1 MIVVVAFNFRA
12 VDRDQLFLM
21 PPSMAEWLPEDH
33 LAWFVVD
40 VVDELDLAAFDE
52 SYRLDGRG
60 AAASAPSMMVAV
72 WLYAYCVEEQSSRRI
87 ERRCVEDVAFRV
99 VAANQQPDH
108 CTIARF
114 RQRHAEALS
123 GLFAQVLA
131 CCAAAGL
138 VRVDLVAVDGTKMR
152 ANASK
157 DANRLRHELA
167 QEVAGWLRDADD
179 VDAAEDAQV
188 DGSPRE
194 QTAREDR
201 RQRIREALHQAQAD
215 TTSNQRVRRNVTDP
229 DSRLMKGR
237 QGFLQGYN
245 GQAMATVDLVV
256 IAAELS
262 MNPIDRNELL
272 PMIETANKTL
282 EAANVDA
289 KIGVVVADAGYWSQ
303 HNATAEVDCELLI
316 ATTTAD
322 KQAQGPHP
330 GVAARIAADDK
341 ESIRDRAELD
351 RRVDILERRDRGEI
365 TTEQASGE
373 LGLSLGRTYALLARF
388 RAAGRAGLIS
398 RRHRPN
404 GQRRVDRV
412 RGHMRVKHA
421 MNEKLATD
429 RGRTLYGRR
438 KAMIEPVF
446 AQHKAVRGFD
456 RFVCRGERMCATEW
470 KLMNTTHHL
479 LKLWRR

>member
-1 MIVVVAFNFRA
+1 MIVVVAFNFRV
-12 VDRDQLFLM
+12 VDRDQQFLM

-33 LAWFVVD
+33 LAWCVID

-52 SYRLDGRG
+52 PYRPDGRG
-60 AAASAPSMMVAV
+60 AAAYAPSMMVAL
-72 WLYAYCVEEQSSRRI
+72 WLYAYCVGEQSSRRI

-114 RQRHAEALS
+114 RQRHAEALC

-157 DANRLRHELA
+157 DANRLRDELA
-167 QEVAGWLRDADD
+167 QEVAGWLRDADE
-179 VDAAEDAQV
+179 VDAAEDAQA
-188 DGSPRE
+188 DGSRRE

-201 RQRIREALHQAQAD
+201 RQRIREALRQAEAD

-262 MNPIDRNELL
+262 MNPIDRNELV

-316 ATTTAD
+316 ATTTAE
-322 KQAQGPHP
+322 KQTQGPQP
-330 GVAARIAADDK
+330 EVAVRIAADDQ
-341 ESIRDRAELD
+341 ESMLDHAELD

-365 TTEQASGE
+365 KTEQASSE
-373 LGLSLGRTYALLARF
+373 LGLSLGRTYVLLARF
-388 RAAGRAGLIS
+388 RAAGRTGLIS
-398 RRHRPN
+398 RRQRPN

-421 MNEKLATD
+421 MNQKLATN
-429 RGRTLYGRR
+429 RGRTLYERR
-438 KAMIEPVF
+438 KAMTEPVF
-446 AQHKAVRGFD
+446 AQHKAIRGFD
-456 RFVCRGERMCATEW
+456 RFVCRGQRMCATEW
-470 KLMNTTHHL
+470 KLMNTTHNL

>member
-1 MIVVVAFNFRA
+1 
-12 VDRDQLFLM
+12 
-21 PPSMAEWLPEDH
+21 
-33 LAWFVVD
+33 
-40 VVDELDLAAFDE
+40 
-52 SYRLDGRG
+52 
-60 AAASAPSMMVAV
+60 
-72 WLYAYCVEEQSSRRI
+72 
-87 ERRCVEDVAFRV
+87 
-99 VAANQQPDH
+99 
-108 CTIARF
+108 
-114 RQRHAEALS
+114 
-123 GLFAQVLA
+123 
-131 CCAAAGL
+131 
-138 VRVDLVAVDGTKMR
+138 
-152 ANASK
+152 
-157 DANRLRHELA
+157 
-167 QEVAGWLRDADD
+167 
-179 VDAAEDAQV
+179 
-188 DGSPRE
+188 
-194 QTAREDR
+194 
-201 RQRIREALHQAQAD
+201 
-215 TTSNQRVRRNVTDP
+215 VRRNVTDP

-282 EAANVDA
+282 EAANVEETMGA
-289 KIGVVVADAGYWSQ
+289 VVADAGYWSQ
-303 HNATAEVDCELLI
+303 HNATAQVDCELLI
-316 ATTTAD
+316 ATTTAH
-322 KQAQGPHP
+322 KQAQGPLSE
-330 GVAARIAADDK
+330 VAARIAADDR
-341 ESIRDRAELD
+341 ESMLDDAELD
-351 RRVDILERRDRGEI
+351 RRVDILDRRDRGEI

-421 MNEKLATD
+421 MNQKLATD

-438 KAMIEPVF
+438 KEMIEPVF

-470 KLMNTTHHL
+470 KLMNTTHNL

>member
-1 MIVVVAFNFRA
+1 V
-12 VDRDQLFLM
+12 
-21 PPSMAEWLPEDH
+21 
-33 LAWFVVD
+33 
-40 VVDELDLAAFDE
+40 
-52 SYRLDGRG
+52 G
-60 AAASAPSMMVAV
+60 
-72 WLYAYCVEEQSSRRI
+72 EQSSRRI

-114 RQRHAEALS
+114 RQRHAEALC

-157 DANRLRHELA
+157 DANRLRDELA

-179 VDAAEDAQV
+179 VDAAEDAQG

-194 QTAREDR
+194 NLARQDR
-201 RQRIREALHQAQAD
+201 RQRIREALRQAQVD
-215 TTSNQRVRRNVTDP
+215 TTSNQWVRRNVSDP

-262 MNPIDRNELL
+262 MNPIDHNELL
-272 PMIETANKTL
+272 PMIETAHKTL

-289 KIGVVVADAGYWSQ
+289 TIGVVVADAGYWSQ

-322 KQAQGPHP
+322 KQAQGPQP
-330 GVAARIAADDK
+330 AVAARIAADDK
-341 ESIRDRAELD
+341 ERIRDRAELD

-373 LGLSLGRTYALLARF
+373 LGLSRGSCRADQPPPPAQRTTTRRPGPRPHAREA
-388 RAAGRAGLIS
+388 RHEREA
-398 RRHRPN
+398 RHRPRADALWAQE
-404 GQRRVDRV
+404 GDDRARV
-412 RGHMRVKHA
+412 RAAQSSAGLRSVRLPWRADVRHRVEADEHHA
-421 MNEKLATD
+421 QPPQTVAALTPTPAEMVATRGVQRHQRHRRTGATSMQQPLAHST
-429 RGRTLYGRR
+429 RRTNQRPPTTLGRVEPDFVRLGVCHSTPQSRR
-438 KAMIEPVF
+438 S
-446 AQHKAVRGFD
+446 RT
-456 RFVCRGERMCATEW
+456 R
-470 KLMNTTHHL
+470 
-479 LKLWRR
+479 

>member
-12 VDRDQLFLM
+12 VER
-21 PPSMAEWLPEDH
+21 
-33 LAWFVVD
+33 
-40 VVDELDLAAFDE
+40 DLAGFDE

-60 AAASAPSMMVAV
+60 AAAYAPSMMVAV
-72 WLYAYCVEEQSSRRI
+72 WLYAYCVGEQSSRRI

-114 RQRHAEALS
+114 SQRHAEALS

-131 CCAAAGL
+131 CCAAAG
-138 VRVDLVAVDGTKMR
+138 
-152 ANASK
+152 
-157 DANRLRHELA
+157 
-167 QEVAGWLRDADD
+167 WLRGADD
-179 VDAAEDAQV
+179 VDAAEDAEV
-188 DGSPRE
+188 DGSQRE
-194 QTAREDR
+194 QTAREER
-201 RQRIREALHQAQAD
+201 RQRIREALHQAPAD
-215 TTSNQRVRRNVTDP
+215 TTINQRVRRNVTDP

-245 GQAMATVDLVV
+245 GQAIATVDLVV

-282 EAANVDA
+282 EVANVDA

-330 GVAARIAADDK
+330 GVAARIAADDQ
-341 ESIRDRAELD
+341 ESIRDRAEL
-351 RRVDILERRDRGEI
+351 
-365 TTEQASGE
+365 TTEQARGE

-388 RAAGRAGLIS
+388 RAA
-398 RRHRPN
+398 
-404 GQRRVDRV
+404 
-412 RGHMRVKHA
+412 
-421 MNEKLATD
+421 
-429 RGRTLYGRR
+429 
-438 KAMIEPVF
+438 
-446 AQHKAVRGFD
+446 
-456 RFVCRGERMCATEW
+456 
-470 KLMNTTHHL
+470 
-479 LKLWRR
+479 